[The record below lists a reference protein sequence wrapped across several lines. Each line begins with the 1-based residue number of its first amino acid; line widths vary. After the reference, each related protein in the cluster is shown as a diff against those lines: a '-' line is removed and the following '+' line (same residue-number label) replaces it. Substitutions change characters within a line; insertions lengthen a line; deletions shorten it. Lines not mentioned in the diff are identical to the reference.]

1 MILIQLLLSF
11 LQVGLLSIGGGYAA
25 LPIIQN
31 QVVDL
36 NHWLT
41 VREFGD
47 IVTISQMT
55 PGPIAINA
63 ATFVGMK
70 IAGVPG
76 AIVSTLGT
84 VLPSFVIVLF
94 LAWFYYK
101 YRQLRSVK
109 AILKGLRPAV
119 TALIAAS
126 GVSMII
132 GCFWPEG
139 AVSLSAL
146 NIESLILFIGAFIV
160 LRKFKTGPIKVMVAC
175 GLVALVISYL

>member
-63 ATFVGMK
+63 ATFVGTK

-119 TALIAAS
+119 TALIA
-126 GVSMII
+126 
-132 GCFWPEG
+132 CFWPEG

-160 LRKFKTGPIKVMVAC
+160 LRKFKTGPIKFMVAC

>member
-1 MILIQLLLSF
+1 M
-11 LQVGLLSIGGGYAA
+11 
-25 LPIIQN
+25 
-31 QVVDL
+31 
-36 NHWLT
+36 
-41 VREFGD
+41 
-47 IVTISQMT
+47 
-55 PGPIAINA
+55 
-63 ATFVGMK
+63 
-70 IAGVPG
+70 PG

-84 VLPSFVIVLF
+84 VLPSFVIVFF

-132 GCFWPEG
+132 ACFWPEG

>member
-1 MILIQLLLSF
+1 MILIQLLFSF

-41 VREFGD
+41 AREFGD

-63 ATFVGMK
+63 ATFVGTK
-70 IAGVPG
+70 VAGVPG

-101 YRQLRSVK
+101 YRQLRSIK

-119 TALIAAS
+119 AALIAAS
-126 GVSMII
+126 GVSMIMA
-132 GCFWPEG
+132 CFWPDG
-139 AVSLSAL
+139 VVAL
-146 NIESLILFIGAFIV
+146 NKINIESLILFVGAFVV
-160 LRKFKTGPIKVMVAC
+160 LRKFEIGPIKVMVAC
-175 GLVALVISYL
+175 GIVALAISYL

>member
-63 ATFVGMK
+63 ATFVGTK

-94 LAWFYYK
+94 LAWFV
-101 YRQLRSVK
+101 L
-109 AILKGLRPAV
+109 LLGLLGSFVLLLGLAPVPPAKKPAQC
-119 TALIAAS
+119 TNPL
-126 GVSMII
+126 
-132 GCFWPEG
+132 
-139 AVSLSAL
+139 
-146 NIESLILFIGAFIV
+146 V
-160 LRKFKTGPIKVMVAC
+160 L
-175 GLVALVISYL
+175 